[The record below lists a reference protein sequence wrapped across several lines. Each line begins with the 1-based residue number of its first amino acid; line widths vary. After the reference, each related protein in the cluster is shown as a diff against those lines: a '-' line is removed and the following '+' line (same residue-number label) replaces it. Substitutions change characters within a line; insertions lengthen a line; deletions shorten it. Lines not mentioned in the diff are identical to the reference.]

1 MVNLRLLISACAL
14 VLIGATV
21 NAQHDQPKQAMFK
34 TEAEA
39 KAAAPVQAGDE
50 DTEELKA
57 AVLKEEKEK
66 EEEER
71 TEGETHE
78 DARGKTK
85 EAAVEMKKDK
95 R

>member
-39 KAAAPVQAGDE
+39 KAAAPGFGC
-50 DTEELKA
+50 
-57 AVLKEEKEK
+57 
-66 EEEER
+66 
-71 TEGETHE
+71 EGAHRMGEMWMVCVKHT
-78 DARGKTK
+78 DANSQHGH
-85 EAAVEMKKDK
+85 
-95 R
+95 

>member
-39 KAAAPVQAGDE
+39 KAGAPGFGCEGAHRMGDMWMVCG
-50 DTEELKA
+50 KH
-57 AVLKEEKEK
+57 
-66 EEEER
+66 
-71 TEGETHE
+71 G
-78 DARGKTK
+78 DANSQHGH
-85 EAAVEMKKDK
+85 
-95 R
+95 

>member
-39 KAAAPVQAGDE
+39 KAAAPGFGCKGAHRMRDMWMVCGKHGD
-50 DTEELKA
+50 A
-57 AVLKEEKEK
+57 NSQH
-66 EEEER
+66 
-71 TEGETHE
+71 GH
-78 DARGKTK
+78 
-85 EAAVEMKKDK
+85 
-95 R
+95 